1 MLMTLLRRLGRVL
14 GASALVLSLSAAL
27 VWPLWALATKARTL
41 YNAAILLALLA
52 LGCAAAWR
60 RIRRRPSERP
70 SR

>member
-1 MLMTLLRRLGRVL
+1 MLMPFLRRLGRAL
-14 GASALVLSLSAAL
+14 GASALILGLSAAL

-52 LGCAAAWR
+52 LGGAAAWR
-60 RIRRRPSERP
+60 RIRRRRSEPS